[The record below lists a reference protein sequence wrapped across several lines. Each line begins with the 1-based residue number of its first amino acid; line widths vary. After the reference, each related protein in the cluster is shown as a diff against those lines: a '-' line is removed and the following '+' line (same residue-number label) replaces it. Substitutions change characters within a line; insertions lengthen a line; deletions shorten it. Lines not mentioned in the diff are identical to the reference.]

1 VTHDAGSE
9 RLDAY
14 VRRWHVSIERITKTE
29 TSLIAFGERDGRA
42 VVLKVA
48 RRENGEWRGGELL
61 TAFGGAGMVQALEL
75 GDGAVLLER
84 LEPGDDLS
92 TLVMSDRDDE
102 AIKILAGVIARMG
115 IVRPSVPGVMT
126 ASHLVPEF
134 QLYRH
139 GCDGLMPSSMVD
151 RAERLFV
158 ELCASQTDVRILHG
172 DLHHY
177 NVLFDARH
185 GWLAIDPSGICAE
198 LEYEVGAS
206 LRNPIDAPAL
216 LAQERTVVRRLAI
229 YEERLGLNAERAV
242 RWAFSQA
249 VLAALWPTEEGVG
262 VDMRRPFISAATA
275 MLPLV

>member
-1 VTHDAGSE
+1 M
-9 RLDAY
+9 
-14 VRRWHVSIERITKTE
+14 
-29 TSLIAFGERDGRA
+29 AFGERDARA

-48 RRENGEWRGGELL
+48 RGENGEWRSGELL
-61 TAFGGAGMVQALEL
+61 TAFDGAGMVHALEL

-84 LEPGDDLS
+84 LDPGNDLS
-92 TLVMSDRDDE
+92 TLVMSNRDDE
-102 AIKILAGVIARMG
+102 ATKILAGVIARMRT
-115 IVRPSVPGVMT
+115 VRPSVPGVMT
-126 ASHLVPEF
+126 ASHLTPEF

-139 GCDGLMPSSMVD
+139 DCDGLMPSGMID
-151 RAERLFV
+151 KAERLFV

-177 NVLFDARH
+177 NVLFDARQ

-216 LAQERTVVRRLAI
+216 LAQEQTVVRRLAI
-229 YEERLGLNAERAV
+229 YEERLGLNPEKAV

-262 VDMRRPFISAATA
+262 VDMRRPFIAAATA